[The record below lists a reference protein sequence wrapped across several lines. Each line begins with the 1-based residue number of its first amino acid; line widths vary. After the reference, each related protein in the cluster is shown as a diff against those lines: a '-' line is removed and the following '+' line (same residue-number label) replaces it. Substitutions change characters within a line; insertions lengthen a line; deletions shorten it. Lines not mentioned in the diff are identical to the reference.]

1 MSAPSRRSRRLAA
14 AASAPSPSTPPPPR
28 LLDLPTDLLARIS
41 DCFNAARW
49 HLRAAFT
56 ARSEKCEGSGG
67 GTVLL
72 GTKVGEGSF
81 SHLGRVCGHGRVCST
96 SRLAVKRVCMYVG
109 R

>member
-1 MSAPSRRSRRLAA
+1 M
-14 AASAPSPSTPPPPR
+14 
-28 LLDLPTDLLARIS
+28 IS

-72 GTKVGEGSF
+72 GTEVGEGSF
-81 SHLGRVCGHGRVCST
+81 SDVFAATDVFSST
-96 SRLAVKRVCMYVG
+96 SRLAVKRVK

>member
-1 MSAPSRRSRRLAA
+1 M
-14 AASAPSPSTPPPPR
+14 
-28 LLDLPTDLLARIS
+28 IS

-81 SHLGRVCGHGRVCST
+81 SDVFAATDVFAAPAAINS
-96 SRLAVKRVCMYVG
+96 LAEKVDENGDRS
-109 R
+109 